1 MLRPFQIERVVFDLQ
16 HAQFPDGFENRFQIT
31 QGRRYVFD
39 ENSVSDAFILQNHIA
54 GRKTVEQPLGEIVL
68 NQFGF
73 VFDVVFVGGLVA
85 GDTYVEELFDGFAVL
100 VEGPQRN
107 GLAFG
112 QVVKQPPA
120 VDFGKGDASGT
131 IDRIGQ
137 PDISVEEIG
146 CHRNQFAVKIQKNAA
161 TCGQSLCKDAI
172 LYPDFSALKYL
183 LENGR

>member
-1 MLRPFQIERVVFDLQ
+1 M
-16 HAQFPDGFENRFQIT
+16 
-31 QGRRYVFD
+31 
-39 ENSVSDAFILQNHIA
+39 
-54 GRKTVEQPLGEIVL
+54 GEIVL
-68 NQFGF
+68 NQLGF
-73 VFDVVFVGGLVA
+73 VFDVVFVSGLVA

-112 QVVKQPPA
+112 QIVKQPPA

-172 LYPDFSALKYL
+172 LYPDFPSLKYL
-183 LENGR
+183 PENER